1 MDAEYMKEILSNVD
15 RNRIMARM
23 CVLLRTNQISIE
35 TFVRQR
41 KKLLR
46 FAQKAREMKHVQER

>member
-35 TFVRQR
+35 TFVQQR
-41 KKLLR
+41 EKLLR
-46 FAQKAREMKHVQER
+46 FAQKAKELKHAQER